1 MELQN
6 FIDANSNALDIFKSS
21 GFKIKTFTPYNLL
34 LIKYPYD
41 KNVNT
46 ENYERYL
53 KGCIIDSIT
62 NRIVMVSPVKAGT
75 LNDANIDLN
84 VCQIQELFDGTMI
97 NLFYYNINYI
107 KNST

>member
-1 MELQN
+1 M
-6 FIDANSNALDIFKSS
+6 
-21 GFKIKTFTPYNLL
+21 
-34 LIKYPYD
+34 IKYPYE

-53 KGCIIDSIT
+53 KGCIVDSLT

-75 LNDANIDLN
+75 LNDTNIDLN

-97 NLFYYNINYI
+97 NMFYHNDEWLLSTRSDIGC
-107 KNST
+107 KNKWTNKKSFKQMFDECSMTNR